1 MGGFSIMSVPS
12 IFYLHGFASS
22 PQSSKAQYLNEHLQ
36 TMGLELRAPD
46 LNVPSF
52 RELTLTAMIGR
63 VGEEIRQ
70 CPEGPVY
77 LIGSSMGAM
86 VALHTADRLGEPL
99 RSRIRKMMFLAPGF
113 DFVRNREVTLG
124 REGIEEWKR
133 TGARKYFHYGYG
145 EEREVGYQ
153 LMEDM
158 AGYDSFSVEI
168 RTPILLFHGRNDE
181 TVNYRQSERFAERS
195 PLIDLRLVDSDHSL
209 YDHIEMIWAAMVEFF
224 ELGVQM

>member
-1 MGGFSIMSVPS
+1 MLGTMSVPS
-12 IFYLHGFASS
+12 ILYLHGFASS

-36 TMGLELRAPD
+36 AMGLGLRAPD

-86 VALHTADRLGEPL
+86 VALHAADRLEEPL
-99 RSRIRKMMFLAPGF
+99 RSRIRKMLFLAPGF

-133 TGARKYFHYGYG
+133 SGARRYFHYGYG

-158 AGYDSFSVEI
+158 AGYDSFAVEI
-168 RTPILLFHGRNDE
+168 RAPILLFHGRHDE
-181 TVNYRQSERFAERS
+181 TVNYRQSERFAGRS

-209 YDHIEMIWAAMVEFF
+209 HDHIEVIRETMVEFF
-224 ELGVQM
+224 ELEKKE